1 MTHNDARLAELLAE
15 LKAYFGD
22 VPSARRH
29 FAQAEAAGL
38 HVTPVHFYSPI
49 PDVSRLEPEIFER
62 DSELP
67 GVDMDEAGQLRLLE
81 EVFARHTED
90 FRGFP
95 LKSRGNDLEF
105 SFDNDQISGADPFT
119 IYALT
124 RHLRPKRIV
133 EVGSGY
139 STLVTSRAVRE
150 NGSGSILCVEPY
162 PRAFLERAVEGVGEV
177 RRQPVQDTP
186 LEVFE
191 ELGAGDILFID
202 STHTV
207 RIGGDVNRLFLEIL
221 PRLKPGV
228 WVHVHDIFLPH
239 DYPRQ
244 WIEEMRF
251 FWAEQYLLQAFLC
264 FNRAFRVRFAVGYMG
279 RRHLDR
285 MRAVFPG
292 YQLGMGGGSFW
303 MERVAV

>member
-1 MTHNDARLAELLAE
+1 
-15 LKAYFGD
+15 
-22 VPSARRH
+22 
-29 FAQAEAAGL
+29 
-38 HVTPVHFYSPI
+38 
-49 PDVSRLEPEIFER
+49 
-62 DSELP
+62 
-67 GVDMDEAGQLRLLE
+67 VDMDEAGQLRLLE

-239 DYPRQ
+239 DYPAMDRGDALLLGRT
-244 WIEEMRF
+244 IPV
-251 FWAEQYLLQAFLC
+251 AGLPLLQPRLP
-264 FNRAFRVRFAVGYMG
+264 RAFRRGLHGPSASRPHAG
-279 RRHLDR
+279 L
-285 MRAVFPG
+285 FPG

>member
-1 MTHNDARLAELLAE
+1 MPPDEERLRELLTG
-15 LKAYFGD
+15 LKDYFGD
-22 VPSARRH
+22 VVSARRH
-29 FAQAEAAGL
+29 FAQAEAEGL
-38 HVTPVHFYSPI
+38 HITPVHFYSPI
-49 PDVSRLEPEIFER
+49 PDVSRLGPELFAR

-67 GVDMDEAGQLRLLE
+67 GLDMDEAGQLQLLD
-81 EVFARHTED
+81 EVFARYTED

-105 SFDNDQISGADPFT
+105 SFDNGQMAGSDPFVL
-119 IYALT
+119 YALA
-124 RHLRPKRIV
+124 RHLRPRRIV
-133 EVGSGY
+133 EVGSGF
-139 STLVTSRAVRE
+139 STLVTARAVRE
-150 NGSGSILCVEPY
+150 NGTGRILCVEPY
-162 PRAFLERAVEGVGEV
+162 PRPFLERAVEGVGEV
-177 RRQPVQDTP
+177 HRQPVQDTP
-186 LEVFE
+186 LALFE
-191 ELGAGDILFID
+191 ELDAGDILFID

-228 WVHVHDIFLPH
+228 WVHVHDIFLPR

-264 FNRAFRVRFAVGYMG
+264 FNRAFRVRFAAGYMG
-279 RRHLDR
+279 RRHLAR
-285 MRAVFPG
+285 MQAVFPG

-303 MERVAV
+303 MERTA